1 MPSGWRMRPFTKRE
15 EWIGSA
21 AIKLMSGL
29 NTWLYRVSGGWL
41 GGTWLQ
47 GAPILLLTTRGR
59 KSGEPR
65 TTPLLYLRDGND
77 LVLVASKGGM
87 SHHPLW
93 FRNLEASPEVEVEIG
108 AARKAMRARRAS
120 EQEKAALWPRLVS
133 MYSDF
138 AIYQARTARNIP
150 VVILSA
156 R

>member
-1 MPSGWRMRPFTKRE
+1 
-15 EWIGSA
+15 
-21 AIKLMSGL
+21 MSGL
-29 NTWLYRVSGGWL
+29 NTWLYRTSGGRL

-47 GAPILLLTTRGR
+47 GAPILLLTTKGR

-93 FRNLEASPEVEVEIG
+93 FRNLEATPDVEVEIG
-108 AARKAMRARRAS
+108 TDRTAMRARRAS
-120 EQEKAALWPRLVS
+120 EQEKAALWPRLVGI
-133 MYSDF
+133 YSDF

-150 VVILSA
+150 VVILSP

>member
-1 MPSGWRMRPFTKRE
+1 MRPFTKRE

-29 NTWLYRVSGGWL
+29 NTWLYRTSGGWL
-41 GGTWLQ
+41 GGRWLQ
-47 GAPILLLTTRGR
+47 GAPILLLTTTGR

-65 TTPLLYLRDGND
+65 TAPLLYLRDGND

-87 SHHPLW
+87 SHHPQW
-93 FRNLEASPEVEVEIG
+93 FRNLESNPDVDVEIG
-108 AARKAMRARRAS
+108 ADRTAMRARRAT
-120 EQEKAALWPRLVS
+120 EHEKATLWPRLVS

-150 VVILSA
+150 VVILSP